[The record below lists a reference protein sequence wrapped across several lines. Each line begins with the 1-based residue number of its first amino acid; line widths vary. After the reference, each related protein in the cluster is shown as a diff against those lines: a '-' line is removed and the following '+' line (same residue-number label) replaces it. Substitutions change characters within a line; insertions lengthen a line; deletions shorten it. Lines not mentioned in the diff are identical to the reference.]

1 MFNNVK
7 YSNPKILDN
16 GESLRFYTLFYTQSK
31 LIDIGQS
38 SQWFHSVLRTDLAEK
53 YETALFL

>member
-7 YSNPKILDN
+7 CSSNSKIFDN
-16 GESLRFYTLFYTQSK
+16 EESLRFYTLLYTHSK

-38 SQWFHSVLRTDLAEK
+38 SQ
-53 YETALFL
+53 